1 MLRARP
7 YVPNTPRL
15 SGEFWKA
22 TRAFSASD
30 LTPASWDSY
39 SSLQRASNRITSWK
53 AETFNSIVLLC
64 WHVEV
69 REGGTLIKVLRIEW
83 WTHRFHWNI
92 TMVPTDP
99 SSMVMVT
106 WLCLGL
112 CQPLIVDRNPC
123 YFLSLQASLTAEPTS
138 VSSVWLQLTAL
149 FRSSHLPRSHF
160 AASKEGTSG
169 PLTIFKKHPQLLID
183 KVLKAKHSSSWSWAS
198 TLFGFIPTTVL
209 L

>member
-1 MLRARP
+1 MYPTHRDCP
-7 YVPNTPRL
+7 ES
-15 SGEFWKA
+15 SGKPPEPSQLQIW
-22 TRAFSASD
+22 
-30 LTPASWDSY
+30 
-39 SSLQRASNRITSWK
+39 LQRP
-53 AETFNSIVLLC
+53 ETRTAPCREPPTGSPPGKQKNSIQLFCCVDM
-64 WHVEV
+64 W
-69 REGGTLIKVLRIEW
+69 RWGRGGTLIKVLRIEW
-83 WTHRFHWNI
+83 WTHRVHWNV